1 MADDPRGVEIRAD
14 ATYDL
19 VWLKA
24 NGWGVAALR
33 TARRK
38 GLKVYRSGR
47 KSWVFGSD
55 LLQFIRDSATIAGGA
70 T

>member
-1 MADDPRGVEIRAD
+1 MADDSRGVEIRSD
-14 ATYDL
+14 ATYDIP
-19 VWLKA
+19 WLKA
-24 NGWGVAALR
+24 NGFGVAALR

-55 LLQFIRDSATIAGGA
+55 LLEHIRNTASLVK
-70 T
+70 